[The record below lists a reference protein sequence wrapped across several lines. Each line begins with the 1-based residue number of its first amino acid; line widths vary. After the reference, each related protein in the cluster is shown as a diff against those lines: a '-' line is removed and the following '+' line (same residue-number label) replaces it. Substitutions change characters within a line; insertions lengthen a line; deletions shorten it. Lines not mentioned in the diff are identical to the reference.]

1 MANQRSGVGGG
12 RPASGRSTAA
22 AGGRRKATATT
33 KRTRT
38 ASAPRA
44 RRKVT
49 DIETSFGDEGL
60 IQHSV
65 EPSGASAI
73 LRQRT
78 AEVAGQMRQTVVAV
92 VEDRL
97 HNLDVEESIDKA
109 GELAKRAAENV
120 RDYSR
125 INPKLFFAGLA
136 TLALGTGLLV
146 SAGRERDIEE
156 YEIEVEE

>member
-1 MANQRSGVGGG
+1 MANQRSGLGGG
-12 RPASGRSTAA
+12 RSVSGSSGTTGPRRKSTASS
-22 AGGRRKATATT
+22 
-33 KRTRT
+33 KRTTT
-38 ASAPRA
+38 ASAPRT
-44 RRKVT
+44 RRKVM
-49 DIETSFGDEGL
+49 DVETSFHDDGM

-78 AEVAGQMRQTVVAV
+78 AEVAGQVRQTVVAV

-97 HNLDVEESIDKA
+97 HSLDVEESIDKA
-109 GELAKRAAENV
+109 GELAKRAAANV

-146 SAGRERDIEE
+146 SAGRESHDEE
-156 YEIEVEE
+156 YEVEVEE